1 MWPGALWGM
10 WALLPSAISEIL
22 DGKFQNFRKKLKK
35 SLKRMVRNAR
45 SRAQRLD
52 ARNRAARRAQ
62 ELPQGMAIQDEAA
75 RREEA
80 RERHN
85 RLRR

>member
-1 MWPGALWGM
+1 
-10 WALLPSAISEIL
+10 
-22 DGKFQNFRKKLKK
+22 
-35 SLKRMVRNAR
+35 MVRNAR
-45 SRAQRLD
+45 SRAQRLN
-52 ARNRAARRAQ
+52 ARNRAAGRAQ

>member
-1 MWPGALWGM
+1 
-10 WALLPSAISEIL
+10 
-22 DGKFQNFRKKLKK
+22 
-35 SLKRMVRNAR
+35 MVRNAR
-45 SRAQRLD
+45 SRAQRLN

-85 RLRR
+85 RRRR

>member
-1 MWPGALWGM
+1 MF
-10 WALLPSAISEIL
+10 LLMYIFESQFQDYNSFKKFFIL
-22 DGKFQNFRKKLKK
+22 ILLFHRAK
-35 SLKRMVRNAR
+35 MVRNAR
-45 SRAQRLD
+45 SRAQRLN

-85 RLRR
+85 RRRR